1 MVVVVYWLVRS
12 QLHGLMAGQD
22 VEVDTVVRGSVGG
35 EGGVPVLQL
44 IIGGALDCDDSVR
57 AYKFEYPWLITDFL
71 GHLVV
76 LETAALH
83 ALPVE
88 GKYWVSQANNAIDT
102 EIKM

>member
-44 IIGGALDCDDSVR
+44 IIWRALDCDDS
-57 AYKFEYPWLITDFL
+57 KN
-71 GHLVV
+71 
-76 LETAALH
+76 
-83 ALPVE
+83 
-88 GKYWVSQANNAIDT
+88 K
-102 EIKM
+102 